1 MSKQKDVCAES
12 ERGDLSRREFLSQAA
27 AVGAGVVGLSM
38 LSARVAAAAPDVQA
52 INTNFEMVANL
63 YQLKL
68 TVASQTGN
76 SFTGSFD
83 DGTPVQGT
91 VTGAQGAPTTIVF
104 NRLLTDGVVQTY
116 TGAVSVR
123 GDTDLV
129 LFMAGV
135 FFHDG
140 VGPYPWSAN
149 GTKTG

>member
-1 MSKQKDVCAES
+1 MAANRDVRAEP
-12 ERGDLSRREFLSQAA
+12 ETGDLSRREFLSQAVIA
-27 AVGAGVVGLSM
+27 GAGVVGLTM
-38 LSARVAAAAPDVQA
+38 VSAGVAQAAPEVQPIA
-52 INTNFEMVANL
+52 TNFTMVANL
-63 YQLKL
+63 YDLKL
-68 TVASQTGN
+68 NIASQTEN

-83 DGTPVQGT
+83 DGTLVSGT
-91 VTGAQGAPTTIVF
+91 VTGNQGAPTTIVF
-104 NRLLTDGVVQTY
+104 NRVLSDGLVQTY

-140 VGPYPWSAN
+140 VGPYPWSAS